1 MVPPQEFTSRPLQR
15 NTAEILHLYLLATHF
30 DPTWYKAWHTWALA
44 NFEVISFM
52 ETQTEN
58 KTTDIP
64 GNELAAHIVQAVTG
78 FFKSISLKNE
88 NALQDTLRL
97 LTLWFKYGAH
107 DEVSHAMATGFT
119 SVEVDTWLEVIPQVC
134 LGWLYPF
141 SGRPLI
147 KCNKIIARIQT
158 PSINIRRNIN
168 SLLTDV
174 GKHHPQA
181 LIYPLTVA
189 SKSSSAARKSA
200 ALTIMDAM
208 REHSATIVEQV
219 TPPMPPVIPY

>member
-1 MVPPQEFTSRPLQR
+1 MQ
-15 NTAEILHLYLLATHF
+15 
-30 DPTWYKAWHTWALA
+30 AL
-44 NFEVISFM
+44 
-52 ETQTEN
+52 
-58 KTTDIP
+58 
-64 GNELAAHIVQAVTG
+64 TG

-119 SVEVDTWLEVIPQVC
+119 SVEVDTWLEVIPQVRP
-134 LGWLYPF
+134 GQSYPLPD
-141 SGRPLI
+141 RHLT
-147 KCNKIIARIQT
+147 KHDKIIARIQT

-189 SKSSSAARKSA
+189 SKSSSATRKSA

-219 TPPMPPVIPY
+219 TPLMYSVVFVLTPDPVIGFDHKSRAHPCGDSLARVMARRFGGGFEAVLYGEKPRGDGCCVGASARYD